1 MYVARQECCPG
12 ERGYGGKYYSRFMY
26 VVPLST
32 VETRL
37 KPPNDCTRTQL
48 PANREE
54 IVRRMNRAIR
64 LALLRRG
71 GVPNHFTSHV
81 VRNGVL
87 TLTVDGEFEVRD
99 TFGEPV

>member
-1 MYVARQECCPG
+1 M
-12 ERGYGGKYYSRFMY
+12 
-26 VVPLST
+26 

-37 KPPNDCTRTQL
+37 RAPNDCTRMQL
-48 PANREE
+48 PNDREE
-54 IVRRMNRAIR
+54 IVKRMNRAIR

-71 GVPNHFTSHV
+71 GVPNHFTSHI

-99 TFGEPV
+99 TVREAF

>member
-1 MYVARQECCPG
+1 
-12 ERGYGGKYYSRFMY
+12 MY